1 MFILRR
7 LLAPIVFLIALF
19 LGGSALLENFA
30 ESQLSSGMRTTLNI
44 RSRPA
49 VQIEAFPI
57 ILRIVQGRIPR
68 VRVDARNVV
77 LEGLQI
83 DELLV
88 DMRGVE
94 ASVDVLIRQNKFD
107 LTVED
112 GTATATISEDSIN
125 AFLKREKRNVHVTL
139 KPDGTVVVRADRI
152 VAGRSRR
159 FESTGRVTLDG
170 RNLVFKPTRTT
181 MDGVPVPSSLAAFG
195 RRESSFSVEIPTL
208 PAGIVPTEV
217 IVTFGRLRLAAT
229 LEGYVLKVR

>member
-7 LLAPIVFLIALF
+7 LLTPILFLVALF

-30 ESQLSSGMRTTLNI
+30 ESQLSNGMRTTLGTH
-44 RSRPA
+44 SRPA

-57 ILRIVQGRIPR
+57 LLRIVQGRIPR
-68 VRVDARNVV
+68 VRVDAKNVV
-77 LEGLQI
+77 LEGLQV

-112 GTATATISEDSIN
+112 GTATATVSEDSIN
-125 AFLKREKRNVHVTL
+125 AFLKRSKHKVQATL
-139 KPDGTVVVRADRI
+139 NADGTVLVRADRV

-170 RNLVFKPTRTT
+170 RTLVFTPSRTT
-181 MDGVPVPSSLAAFG
+181 MDGVPVPSSLATFG
-195 RRESSFSVEIPTL
+195 RRESSFSVEIPKL
-208 PAGIVPTEV
+208 PAGIVPTDVAVSQGE
-217 IVTFGRLRLAAT
+217 LRLVAT
-229 LEGYVLKVR
+229 LRSYVLRVR